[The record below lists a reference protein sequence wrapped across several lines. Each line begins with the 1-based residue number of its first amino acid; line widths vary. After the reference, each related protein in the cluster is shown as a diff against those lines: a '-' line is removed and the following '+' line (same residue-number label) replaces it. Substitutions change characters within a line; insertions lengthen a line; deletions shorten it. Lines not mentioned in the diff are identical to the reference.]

1 MNMTENMEKERTP
14 MASSEEEAKEKAPN
28 GESVYEE
35 IWADTVEP
43 VDEFIVNV
51 RGETPWA

>member
-1 MNMTENMEKERTP
+1 

-35 IWADTVEP
+35 IWAAVSYTHL
-43 VDEFIVNV
+43 
-51 RGETPWA
+51 RAHET

>member
-1 MNMTENMEKERTP
+1 MKYKVSIKGFTYV
-14 MASSEEEAKEKAPN
+14 MASSEEEAKEKALD

-35 IWADTVEP
+35 IGADTVEP

-51 RGETPWA
+51 RGETP